1 MKIVVQK
8 RVSAANL
15 TLQKILEEMKVH
27 APDYWEDFDGD
38 YKDAAVVNEQL
49 CEHAADCLGYK
60 SEVMVDAYSCPRSW
74 QVKITTPCG
83 VTAMYPPR

>member
-1 MKIVVQK
+1 MNSQQVIK
-8 RVSAANL
+8 L
-15 TLQKILEEMKVH
+15 LESEMSQNRSLFFTH
-27 APDYWEDFDGD
+27 FEGD